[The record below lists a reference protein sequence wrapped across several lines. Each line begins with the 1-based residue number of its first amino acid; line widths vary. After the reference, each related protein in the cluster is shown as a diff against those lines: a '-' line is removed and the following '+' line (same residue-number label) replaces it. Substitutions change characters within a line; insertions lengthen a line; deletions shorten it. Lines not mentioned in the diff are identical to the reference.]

1 MDLIVESVGFLAAI
15 ITSSGFLP
23 QLIKGYK
30 TKKLDDVSYLMP
42 MVLAI
47 GMTLWFIYG
56 YLILS
61 IAVMA
66 ANAFSI
72 SCCIFLIP
80 LKKKY
85 S

>member
-1 MDLIVESVGFLAAI
+1 MEPIIEILGLIAGV

-23 QLIKGYK
+23 QLFKGYR
-30 TKKLDDVSYLMP
+30 TKKLEDLSYFMP

-47 GMTLWFIYG
+47 GMTMWFIYG
-56 YLILS
+56 YLINS
-61 IAVMA
+61 IAIMA

-72 SCCIFLIP
+72 GCSISLIIMK
-80 LKKKY
+80 LKY